1 MATQAGA
8 SGLPSP
14 GRPSQV
20 PAEVAVADVMLASD
34 RSGGGSAASDGPAH
48 FQLAYPLASPAL
60 QVDPWG
66 WRYSQSRQRWRMHTG
81 IDLAANPGTP
91 VLAALA
97 GRVLMVES
105 VAGYGLTVLLDH
117 GDGVETLYS
126 HLQRAAVRPGAWLE
140 KGQVL
145 GGVGM
150 SGAATGPHLHFE
162 LRRRHGRLLAVDP
175 TPHMPPP
182 ALPAIPAEWIAA
194 DP

>member
-1 MATQAGA
+1 MAMATPARA

-14 GRPSQV
+14 SRPSLV
-20 PAEVAVADVMLASD
+20 PAEVAVADVLLASD
-34 RSGGGSAASDGPAH
+34 QPPAAAGIAPAH
-48 FQLAYPLASPAL
+48 FQLAYPLATPAL
-60 QVDPWG
+60 QMDPWG
-66 WRYSQSRQRWRMHTG
+66 WRYSESRQRWRMHTG
-81 IDLAANPGTP
+81 IDLAADPGTP

-97 GRVLMVES
+97 GRVRMVES

-150 SGAATGPHLHFE
+150 TGAATGPHLHFE
-162 LRRRHGRLLAVDP
+162 LRRRGERLLALDP
-175 TPHMPPP
+175 TPHLPPP
-182 ALPAIPAEWIAA
+182 ALPAIPTEWIAT